1 MTPSPFKTFNNFNSS
16 LISSILNTFFFFDFF
31 SLGVFSC
38 CCLEAS
44 SDKSNELAT
53 DPTCDIDREPDDGV
67 LVPDRD

>member
-1 MTPSPFKTFNNFNSS
+1 MTPSPIYTFNNFNSS
-16 LISSILNTFFFFDFF
+16 FISSILNTFFFFDFF

-38 CCLEAS
+38 CLEAS
-44 SDKSNELAT
+44 SDKSSELAT